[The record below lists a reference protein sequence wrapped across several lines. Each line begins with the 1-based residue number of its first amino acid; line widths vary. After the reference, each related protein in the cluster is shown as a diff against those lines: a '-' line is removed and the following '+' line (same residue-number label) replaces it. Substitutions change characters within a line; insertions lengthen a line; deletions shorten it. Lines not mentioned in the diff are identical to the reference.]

1 MLQPLLQDILILL
14 AIAALAVALC
24 RQLGLSPVL
33 GFLATGIVSGPHA
46 LGLLPDSTATRFLAE
61 LGMVLLLFTIG
72 LEFSVSRLLAMRRLV
87 FGLGGAQVVLT
98 ALVLGGILWLWL
110 DTVSVAGAFAL
121 GIALALSSTAIVL
134 KQLAEQLELAA
145 PHGRLILAVL
155 LFQDLAAVGV
165 LAALPALTGAGGAA
179 LGHLTGRVL
188 VAAATLAAMVLLGR
202 RLLPSILHWIA
213 ATRSL
218 ELFMLTTLLLALAAG
233 LVSELV
239 GLSPALG
246 AFMAGMLLGETPFR
260 HQIEADIRPFRD
272 LMLGLFFATIGMQ
285 LDLGLLAGGLPWL
298 LPALL
303 GLILVKAA
311 LVAGLAG
318 LLFRQSSATAWR
330 SALCL
335 AQGGELGLL
344 LLTSALERE
353 LISAALGQPLLA
365 LIILSMAVAPL
376 LLRSNGPIAAR
387 LTSLGKA
394 GPETDLEAQLAS
406 EGTALSGHV
415 LICGYGDRGQNL
427 AAILARE
434 GIPSLALDLDPE
446 RVRQARSAGARVAY
460 GDCTRP
466 GVLRAAGLERAA
478 ALAVTYRDGERLAR
492 TLAQLQRQGDLP
504 PVLIR
509 KTGADRDADLRA
521 IGAEVFPEHLESSL
535 QFAQQLLLL
544 LGLPQ
549 SRVET
554 AVAQVRSE
562 HYASLRAV
570 FLDSNEVVATPGG
583 RLENATVGEPQLS
596 SVTLH
601 RNSPAVG
608 QTPEQL
614 GLEADG
620 IELLDVRRAGIR
632 VPGPLLDTELR
643 GGDVLVLRGPGRAL
657 EQAMARLLDGA

>member
-1 MLQPLLQDILILL
+1 MPQPLLQHILILL
-14 AIAALAVALC
+14 TVATLAVALC
-24 RQLGLSPVL
+24 RQLGLSPIL
-33 GFLATGIVSGPHA
+33 GYLATGIVSGPHA
-46 LGLLPDSTATRFLAE
+46 LGLLPDSPETRFLAE

-72 LEFSVSRLLAMRRLV
+72 LEFSVSRLLAMRCLV

-98 ALVLGGILWLWL
+98 ALVLGATLWLWL
-110 DTVSVAGAFAL
+110 DPLSVAGALAL

-134 KQLAEQLELAA
+134 KQLAEQLEVAA
-145 PHGRLILAVL
+145 PHGRLVAAVL

-165 LAALPALTGAGGAA
+165 LAALPALTGASRAA
-179 LGHLTGRVL
+179 LGDLLWRVL
-188 VAAATLAAMVLLGR
+188 VAAAALAAMILLGR
-202 RLLPSILHWIA
+202 RLLPMALHWVA

-218 ELFMLTTLLLALAAG
+218 ELFMLTTLLLALAAA
-233 LVSELV
+233 LLSERA

-260 HQIEADIRPFRD
+260 HQIDADIRPFRD

-285 LDLGLLAGGLPWL
+285 LDVTLVAGELHWL

-303 GLILVKAA
+303 GLILAKAA
-311 LVAGLAG
+311 VVAGLAG
-318 LLFRQSSATAWR
+318 LFRQSSTTAWR

-344 LLTSALERE
+344 LIAAALERD
-353 LISAALGQPLLA
+353 LITPAAGQSTLA
-365 LIILSMAVAPL
+365 LLILSMAAAPL
-376 LLRSNGPIAAR
+376 LLRFNASIAAR
-387 LTSLGKA
+387 LSGLGKA
-394 GPETDLEAQLAS
+394 GTETNLEARLAE
-406 EGTALSGHV
+406 EGAELSGHV

-427 AAILARE
+427 AAVLARE
-434 GIPSLALDLDPE
+434 GIRSLALDLDPE
-446 RVRQARSAGARVAY
+446 RVRQARSAGALVAY

-492 TLAQLQRQGDLP
+492 TLTQLRRQGDLP
-504 PVLIR
+504 PVLMR
-509 KTGADRDADLRA
+509 KTGADHDADLRA

-549 SRVET
+549 PRVKA

-570 FLDSNEVVATPGG
+570 FLDSNEAVVTPGG
-583 RLENATVGEPQLS
+583 RHEGATVGEPQMNA
-596 SVTLH
+596 VTLH

-608 QTPEQL
+608 KTPEQL
-614 GLEADG
+614 GLGADG

-657 EQAMARLLDGA
+657 EHALARLLDGA